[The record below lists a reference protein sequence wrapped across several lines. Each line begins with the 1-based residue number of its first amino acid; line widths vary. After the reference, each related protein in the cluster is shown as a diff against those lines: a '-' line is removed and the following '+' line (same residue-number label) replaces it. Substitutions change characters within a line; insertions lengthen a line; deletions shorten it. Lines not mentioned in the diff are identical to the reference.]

1 MADRKSHW
9 RFFWHRVSCM
19 LFANESFSAFGTD
32 IIYGR
37 NKTVGIF
44 MNSFPFFPGKT
55 RISPISKPE
64 QPLYKKAT
72 VYSTV
77 RVEQRYKLHNVR
89 TYDSAWWWWVV
100 RKAAACSPVLS
111 RPLRPKGSLAGETNK
126 WTLFWTCPR
135 LSTLLL
141 VYCNPRAPFSRS
153 LF

>member
-1 MADRKSHW
+1 MAGCKSHW
-9 RFFWHRVSCM
+9 RLFWHRVSCM
-19 LFANESFSAFGTD
+19 LFANENFSAFVTD
-32 IIYGR
+32 LIYGR
-37 NKTVGIF
+37 NKTAEIF
-44 MNSFPFFPGKT
+44 MNSFPFFPGKAL
-55 RISPISKPE
+55 ISPISIPE
-64 QPLYKKAT
+64 QPLYKSHRI
-72 VYSTV
+72 YSTV

-89 TYDSAWWWWVV
+89 TYDSAWWWLGGDG
-100 RKAAACSPVLS
+100 RCSPVLI